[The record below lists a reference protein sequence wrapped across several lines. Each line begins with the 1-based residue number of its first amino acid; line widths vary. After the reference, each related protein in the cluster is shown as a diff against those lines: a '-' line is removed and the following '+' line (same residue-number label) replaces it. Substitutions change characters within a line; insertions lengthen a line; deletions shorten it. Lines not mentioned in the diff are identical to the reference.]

1 MYVRFVV
8 DEIDP
13 DSGVELGIFQATYRL
28 ADAGQLG
35 SYHEA
40 WWLDLRHWFNLRLEK
55 PNRFARSRRSGANEC
70 AISWF
75 RANAT
80 RHIARAHELVA
91 LLAEHHVAS
100 RMVRTRRPGYVV
112 YEDKFQVAAEPFRP
126 ELRS

>member
-13 DSGVELGIFQATYRL
+13 DSGVELGIFQAAYRL
-28 ADAGQLG
+28 SRAGQLDPCA
-35 SYHEA
+35 EA
-40 WWLDLRHWFNLRLEK
+40 WWADIDGWFGRRLET
-55 PNRFARSRRSGANEC
+55 PNRFARSRRPGANEC

-75 RANAT
+75 RASAT
-80 RHIARAHELVA
+80 RHIARAHEIAA

-112 YEDKFQVAAEPFRP
+112 YEDRFQVAAEPFRP